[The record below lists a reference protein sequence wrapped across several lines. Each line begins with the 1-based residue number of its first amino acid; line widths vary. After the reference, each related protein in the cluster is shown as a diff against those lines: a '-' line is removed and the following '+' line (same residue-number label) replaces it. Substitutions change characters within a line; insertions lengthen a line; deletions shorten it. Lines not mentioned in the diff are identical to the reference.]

1 MKRFFFIAAIAGAA
15 LVSCTKN
22 EVAPSVNEQQEISFA
37 APVISPSTKVTEVAD
52 NYSTNLTFSVW
63 AHYYDQTE
71 DNSVYTSFA
80 EGEVY
85 MNEVVVEHDATIAG
99 WKNKTTTYYWPKN
112 GSLTFIAYS
121 PSEGEDEDYADV
133 DANGIKFTNYVV
145 GTPED
150 QVDLLF
156 SERAYNKTSV
166 DRTTDEAAPYAGV
179 QINFKHALS
188 SILFRVKAHEPY
200 PGTTLT
206 VKKIEVLNA
215 YSTGDFTQG
224 LADQNGATTDAAA
237 WNGHEAET
245 PYIAYETEEDEEGI
259 VLSNTAA
266 KYVHNDN
273 ATAAANTTDLILLP
287 QDLYHEN
294 KEADDTDDTEIT
306 IKVTYTLQNEDMAA
320 PIEQVAE
327 VSLVT
332 GNEGGYFTDG
342 TNNIS
347 AWEMGKKYTYTI
359 EVGLNEIYF
368 DPRVE
373 AWTPVEVK
381 PNIPIN

>member
-37 APVISPSTKVTEVAD
+37 APVISTSTKVTEVAND
-52 NYSTNLTFSVW
+52 YSTDLTFSVW
-63 AHYYDQTE
+63 AHYYDQTT
-71 DNSVYTSFA
+71 DGAVYTNFA
-80 EGEVY
+80 GGEVY
-85 MNEVVVEHDATIAG
+85 MDNVEVTYDSDIKG
-99 WKNKTTTYYWPKN
+99 WKNASTNYYWPKN

-121 PSEGEDEDYADV
+121 PAAVNAGV
-133 DANGIKFTNYVV
+133 DANGIKFDNYAV
-145 GTPED
+145 GAPAN

-166 DRTTDEAAPYAGV
+166 DRTTAYAAPYAGV

>member
-52 NYSTNLTFSVW
+52 NYSTDLTFSVW
-63 AHYYDQTE
+63 AHYYDLTT
-71 DNSVYTSFA
+71 DGAVYTNFA
-80 EGEVY
+80 GGELY
-85 MNEVVVEHDATIAG
+85 MNEVPVKYDGTIKG
-99 WKNKTTTYYWPKN
+99 WKNETTTYYWPKN
-112 GSLTFIAYS
+112 GSLTFVAYS
-121 PSEGEDEDYADV
+121 PSAVAAYADV
-133 DANGIKFTNYVV
+133 DAKGIKFTDYVV
-145 GTPED
+145 GAPAS

-166 DRTTDEAAPYAGV
+166 DRTTAYAAPYAGV

-224 LADQNGATTDAAA
+224 LADQNGATTVAAA

-266 KYVHNDN
+266 KYVHNGN
-273 ATAAANTTDLILLP
+273 ATATDNTTDLILLP

-294 KEADDTDDTEIT
+294 NEDDDTDDTEVT

-332 GNEGGYFTDG
+332 GNAGGYFTDG
-342 TNNIS
+342 TNDIS

>member
-1 MKRFFFIAAIAGAA
+1 VDKA
-15 LVSCTKN
+15 T
-22 EVAPSVNEQQEISFA
+22 PS
-37 APVISPSTKVTEVAD
+37 
-52 NYSTNLTFSVW
+52 
-63 AHYYDQTE
+63 
-71 DNSVYTSFA
+71 
-80 EGEVY
+80 GE
-85 MNEVVVEHDATIAG
+85 H
-99 WKNKTTTYYWPKN
+99 
-112 GSLTFIAYS
+112 
-121 PSEGEDEDYADV
+121 
-133 DANGIKFTNYVV
+133 
-145 GTPED
+145 
-150 QVDLLF
+150 
-156 SERAYNKTSV
+156 
-166 DRTTDEAAPYAGV
+166 PYAGV

-294 KEADDTDDTEIT
+294 NEADDTDDTEIT

-332 GNEGGYFTDG
+332 GNAGGYFKDG

-373 AWTPVEVK
+373 VWTPVEVK